1 MPPREKNTI
10 NAINALMKDYPLAA
24 SLLIYALIE
33 QELKFFLLL
42 QQPSYP
48 TRHIKS
54 SVTVPRTSGK
64 QFSQF
69 SSLSDSQFVRQC
81 LHKCTLGTLEHILR
95 IKSRRISV
103 RRNDL
108 MHLNK
113 YVQSEHRKST
123 QERRKL
129 DRGRLRKAIRDLV
142 YCSDR
147 FFADKVIFCR
157 GKLVF
162 KY

>member
-10 NAINALMKDYPLAA
+10 NAINSLMKDYPFAS

-33 QELKFFLLL
+33 QELKFFLLY
-42 QQPSYP
+42 QRPSYP
-48 TRHIKS
+48 PRRVDN
-54 SVTVPRTSGK
+54 SVTIPKTNK

-69 SSLSDSQFVRQC
+69 SSLPDSQFVRKC
-81 LHKCTLGTLEHILR
+81 LHKCTLGTLERILR

-103 RRNDL
+103 RRNNL
-108 MHLNK
+108 LHLNK
-113 YVQSEHRKST
+113 YVQSEHKKNT
-123 QERRKL
+123 EERIIL
-129 DRGRLRKAIRDLV
+129 DKDRLRKAVKDLL

-147 FFADKVIFCR
+147 FFADKVVLCR

-162 KY
+162 RC

>member
-10 NAINALMKDYPLAA
+10 NAINALMKDYPFAA

-42 QQPSYP
+42 QRPSYP
-48 TRHIKS
+48 TRRIKS
-54 SVTVPRTSGK
+54 SVTIPRTSGK

-69 SSLSDSQFVRQC
+69 SSLSGSQFVRQC

-95 IKSRRISV
+95 IKSRKISV

-113 YVQSEHRKST
+113 
-123 QERRKL
+123 
-129 DRGRLRKAIRDLV
+129 
-142 YCSDR
+142 
-147 FFADKVIFCR
+147 
-157 GKLVF
+157 
-162 KY
+162 